1 MRQTYSV
8 YSAPYLLIVNLN
20 KIVIG
25 DVRRGHGGGGDPD
38 QQRGLPRR
46 EHTHPHH
53 EASTASVPAA
63 QGHAPRH
70 TVRPHR
76 TPLRKNYIIVKTFNT
91 S

>member
-1 MRQTYSV
+1 MKQTYSI
-8 YSAPYLLIVNLN
+8 YSAPFLLIVNLN
-20 KIVIG
+20 ETVIG

-46 EHTHPHH
+46 EHPHPHH
-53 EASTASVPAA
+53 EASAARVPAG

-76 TPLRKNYIIVKTFNT
+76 TSLRKNYIIVKTF
-91 S
+91 SSS